1 MLENVDLSLKLSKQ
15 KYKERMPELQYTLH
29 RLQRE
34 LWQSRVAT
42 IIVFEGWD
50 VAGKGSTISKL
61 TQRLEPRGFELH
73 AIRAPRSYNKPMPW
87 LWRFWKRIPSYG
99 KIGIF
104 DHSWYGKVLV
114 ERIDGETREE
124 DLPAL
129 YSNINSFERAL
140 ADDRY
145 IFVKFFF
152 HISKKEQAKRF
163 KKLESDPLT
172 SWQVEEHDWK
182 HHEQYEDYLTVYEDM
197 LAQTETEWAPWT
209 IVEATDKRWV
219 RVKVFEDVI
228 RRLSTGLQNRGFG
241 LPAEIGRED
250 SRLGLEEDDKYLEE

>member
-1 MLENVDLSLKLSKQ
+1 MLENLDLGRKLSKQ
-15 KYKERMPELQYTLH
+15 EYKEKMPELQYDLH
-29 RLQRE
+29 RLQRA
-34 LWQSRVAT
+34 LWQARVAT

-50 VAGKGSTISKL
+50 VAGKGTAISKL
-61 TQRLEPRGFELH
+61 TQRLEPRGFELF

-87 LWRFWKRIPSYG
+87 LWRFWRRLPSYG

-114 ERIDGETREE
+114 ERVEGLTPEE
-124 DLPAL
+124 DLPL
-129 YSNINSFERAL
+129 IYSNINSFERAL

-145 IFVKFFF
+145 IFVKFFL

-172 SWQVEEHDWK
+172 AWQVEKHDWK
-182 HHEQYEDYLTVYEDM
+182 HHDQYEQYLTAAEEM
-197 LAQTETEWAPWT
+197 LAQTETEWAPWS

-219 RVKVFEDVI
+219 RVKVFESVI
-228 RRLSTGLQNRGFG
+228 RRLRLGLQTHGYG
-241 LPAEIGRED
+241 LPDESGRED
-250 SRLGLEEDDKYLEE
+250 SRLGLEEDDKYLEG